1 MSVSQACP
9 GTRPGGS
16 HPASAVW
23 GLALCG
29 GLLAFAEF
37 GCLPEGL
44 PVSDTGRQDSF
55 DAGRVDPSPVSDAG
69 RQDSF
74 DAGHPDEVAVDSGGG
89 GQPKD
94 AGRPDSGSPEAVDA
108 GHDGGAAPAADAG
121 SDSDGGLWTEVGVG
135 TDGDGDF
142 TISDLKT
149 QAELTDKGNPKGK
162 SFSFTM
168 DSSKSVLYDG
178 TDKTLDKGTRS
189 RTRGINVYIPAK
201 YVDGTPAP
209 IFVMQDGPGPMTE
222 VSRALDNLTISTDPN
237 RKLPPFIAIGV
248 QNGGGDSFHSERG
261 LEYDT
266 VSDRYARFIDTEVL
280 PAILADSSIKAAYP
294 NLKFT
299 SDPRGRGAYG
309 CSSGGAA
316 AFTMAWFAPQLFGRV
331 VSYSGTLV
339 AQQTD
344 GQPESAMYPLG
355 AWEYHSSKKIIANSP
370 VKPVRIF
377 INVNE
382 NDLRSTDA
390 ESTNHNW
397 VMANQRTAAALKAKG
412 YHYRFVLAKGVGH
425 CDSRAMKSTL
435 ADSLVWV
442 WRGYQQ

>member
-1 MSVSQACP
+1 M
-9 GTRPGGS
+9 GT
-16 HPASAVW
+16 
-23 GLALCG
+23 
-29 GLLAFAEF
+29 E
-37 GCLPEGL
+37 
-44 PVSDTGRQDSF
+44 
-55 DAGRVDPSPVSDAG
+55 
-69 RQDSF
+69 
-74 DAGHPDEVAVDSGGG
+74 
-89 GQPKD
+89 
-94 AGRPDSGSPEAVDA
+94 
-108 GHDGGAAPAADAG
+108 
-121 SDSDGGLWTEVGVG
+121 
-135 TDGDGDF
+135 GDGDF

-149 QAELTDKGNPKGK
+149 QPELTDKGAPKGK
-162 SFSFTM
+162 SYSFTM

-178 TDKTLDKGTRS
+178 KDKTLDQGTRS

-209 IFVMQDGPGPMTE
+209 IFVMQDGAGPMTE

-237 RKLPPFIAIGV
+237 RKLPAFIAIGV

-280 PAILADSSIKAAYP
+280 PAILADAKIKADYP
-294 NLKFT
+294 KLKFT
-299 SDPRGRGAYG
+299 DDPRGRGVEG

-316 AFTMAWFAPQLFGRV
+316 AFTMGWFAPQLFGRV

-344 GQPESAMYPLG
+344 GQPESVMYPLG
-355 AWEYHSSKKIIANSP
+355 AWEYHSSKKIIANSA

-425 CDSRAMKSTL
+425 CDGRALQSTL
-435 ADSLVWV
+435 ADALVWV
-442 WRGYQQ
+442 WRGYQ